1 MLEKRLKT
9 KKERAQKQKQL
20 DTDIKEI
27 EKVYQ

>member
-1 MLEKRLKT
+1 MLEKRFKT

>member
-1 MLEKRLKT
+1 MLEKRIKT